1 MACIFCDKPYIFFR
15 FMKTA
20 PKNSNIWGAKC
31 QKATRTPY
39 YILRHLGFPD
49 FTNRKFPKVMLMH
62 PPQCLRKETIIPRN
76 VTVSRYYI

>member
-1 MACIFCDKPYIFFR
+1 MACIFAISHMFFLLHE
-15 FMKTA
+15 
-20 PKNSNIWGAKC
+20 NSSEKFKYMGCKMP
-31 QKATRTPY
+31 KATRTPY